1 MRRNHMESR
10 ITIITLGVM
19 DVKKSYHF
27 YTELGF
33 KTDAKPDDPITFFK
47 TNGTVLTIYPFDK
60 LAEDIGT
67 DISKERPAFSGITLA
82 HNVKQKSDV
91 DAVLKQ
97 AQEAGGK
104 IVKQAQD
111 AFWGGY
117 HGYFSDPDGYYWE
130 IAYFD
135 KFTYDEQGNLE
146 L

>member
-1 MRRNHMESR
+1 MESR

-19 DVKKSYHF
+19 DFKKSYHF

-33 KTDAKPDDPITFFK
+33 KTDAKPEDPIAFFK
-47 TNGTVLTIYPFDK
+47 TNGTVLAIYPFDK

-67 DISKERPAFSGITLA
+67 EVSTETPAFSGITLA

-91 DAVLKQ
+91 NDILLQ

-104 IVKQAQD
+104 IVKPAQD

-117 HGYFSDPDGYYWE
+117 HGYFSDPDGYFWE
-130 IAYFD
+130 VAHFD
-135 KFTYDEQGNLE
+135 QFKYDEKGNLE

>member
-1 MRRNHMESR
+1 MESR
-10 ITIITLGVM
+10 ITIITLGVI
-19 DVKKSYHF
+19 DFQRSYNF

-33 KTDAKPDDPITFFK
+33 KTDAKPEDSIAFLK
-47 TNGTVLTIYPFDK
+47 TNGTVLAIYPFNK
-60 LAEDIGT
+60 LADDISP

-91 DAVLKQ
+91 NTVLHQ
-97 AQEAGGK
+97 AQEAGGM
-104 IVKQAQD
+104 IVKEAQD

-117 HGYFSDPDGYYWE
+117 HGYFSDPDGYFWE
-130 IAYFD
+130 VAYFD